1 MIHTRHTEYFEY
13 SFFPESTMHLSIR
26 HGDLNLHTGFDLDG
40 GDLLDN
46 IGRGVQVDQSLVH
59 PHLELI
65 PSVSSLSVRR
75 LPGHN
80 LQPLHRHPHRPL
92 VAQVLGLGSR
102 NEVLTAALESL

>member
-46 IGRGVQVDQSLVH
+46 IGRGVQVDQSLVD

-65 PSVSSLSVRR
+65 PSVSSLSVR
-75 LPGHN
+75 
-80 LQPLHRHPHRPL
+80 PL
-92 VAQVLGLGSR
+92 VAQVLRLSPGD
-102 NEVLTAALESL
+102 EVLAAPLKSLDVGGSEGDA